1 MRPIVF
7 PMFPSR
13 LARVAL
19 LLWVGLEIGAFILVV
34 HLVGPGGAVLAGVL
48 TSLLGFSQL
57 RRAGLSAVAK
67 LRAGFGARAPGRG
80 SKAPTPLLDE
90 TLGTLGGLCLLL
102 PGFLSDIVGL
112 VLAVPV
118 LRRWLGARLARW
130 ASRRV
135 GRGMGRGMG
144 SATGRD
150 GVDRGGGGHGP
161 SAIDLDPGDWRH
173 ADEPRPTGWRDPAG
187 PIPPP

>member
-7 PMFPSR
+7 PVFPSR

-57 RRAGLSAVAK
+57 RRAGLAAVAK

-80 SKAPTPLLDE
+80 GEAGAPLLDE

-112 VLAVPV
+112 ALAVPV
-118 LRRWLGARLARW
+118 LRRWLGARLATW

-135 GRGMGRGMG
+135 GRAARHGGPNRGG
-144 SATGRD
+144 L
-150 GVDRGGGGHGP
+150 DRGGGRHGP
-161 SAIDLDPGDWRH
+161 GAIDLDPGEWRH
-173 ADEPRPTGWRDPAG
+173 ADAPRPAGWRDPDRTG